1 MSIIDNIK
9 LALSSLTANKMR
21 TLLTMLGII
30 IGIGSVIGIVTVG
43 DSLSGSLTD
52 SLSSFG
58 GNTITVSLSEKSSD
72 NGYENMFLFGPSQP
86 KEEDL
91 ITDTMIDELKLAFGE
106 QIQNVGIYENLNS
119 TSATYEG
126 NSANIM
132 ITGVNSD
139 MQAIDDINIISGR
152 FIKDSDLGDTKNIC
166 VISDLAAQSLFGT
179 TFNIIGNTFDV
190 TINGI
195 KQTFY
200 VVGIYEYDSDI
211 VASLSDDISTTMY
224 IPLSSAKLYG
234 HSDDGYQSLS
244 IIGNSNDIN
253 QLADD
258 IQTFLASYYTH
269 NNSYTIETSSLQSVI
284 DTMSSMMSTVTIAIG
299 AIAGISLLVG
309 GIGVMNIMLVSITE
323 RTREI
328 GVRKALGATE
338 NTIKIQFIIE
348 SIVICLIGGILGI
361 IVGLL
366 MGWAGANLLGYSV
379 KPSITTCIVSV
390 LFSMSIGIFF
400 GYYPASKAAKL
411 DPIEALRYE

>member
-1 MSIIDNIK
+1 MGRLLILKVGEHMSIIDNIK

-139 MQAIDDINIISGR
+139 MQAIDDINIIVQLKRAWQYIINEDRPVSLR
-152 FIKDSDLGDTKNIC
+152 VMKNINS
-166 VISDLAAQSLFGT
+166 VVAKMDSLAPGELRNGSGFVATLRGDSVSLDVDEQVEEKYLQELLENKDKSATEKSIELMYHLMRNQIFWDGNKRTATLIANKYMIDNGVGLINIPLDYWDEWNKLISDYYYDNDMSK
-179 TFNIIGNTFDV
+179 
-190 TINGI
+190 I
-195 KQTFY
+195 KEWTY
-200 VVGIYEYDSDI
+200 KVGIQGIDSYRN
-211 VASLSDDISTTMY
+211 ISQDRENFVNLTKRK
-224 IPLSSAKLYG
+224 SK
-234 HSDDGYQSLS
+234 
-244 IIGNSNDIN
+244 
-253 QLADD
+253 
-258 IQTFLASYYTH
+258 
-269 NNSYTIETSSLQSVI
+269 
-284 DTMSSMMSTVTIAIG
+284 
-299 AIAGISLLVG
+299 
-309 GIGVMNIMLVSITE
+309 E
-323 RTREI
+323 R
-328 GVRKALGATE
+328 
-338 NTIKIQFIIE
+338 
-348 SIVICLIGGILGI
+348 
-361 IVGLL
+361 
-366 MGWAGANLLGYSV
+366 
-379 KPSITTCIVSV
+379 
-390 LFSMSIGIFF
+390 
-400 GYYPASKAAKL
+400 
-411 DPIEALRYE
+411 